1 MAFHGQRSPALLG
14 DLRHQARHG
23 VLLWALALLLFAQ
36 ALIPIQSH
44 TRWALTDDGQ
54 VIELC
59 TLHGTVA
66 VDETGKLVSDSDQ
79 QDQDR
84 SPAMAFSHLLASALT
99 GQAVTQPTWL
109 GLIVRET
116 PPAVIGIPT
125 QRSLRHTPIRAPP
138 VLS

>member
-1 MAFHGQRSPALLG
+1 MAISGQRSPALLG
-14 DLRHQARHG
+14 DLRHQARDG

-59 TLHGTVA
+59 TLHGTV
-66 VDETGKLVSDSDQ
+66 VIDDRTGKLISDQ
-79 QDQDR
+79 QEQGR
-84 SPAMAFSHLLASALT
+84 SPAMAFSHLLASALI
-99 GQAVTQPTWL
+99 GQAVVQPVWL
-109 GLIVRET
+109 GLIVTET
-116 PPAVIGIPT
+116 PPAVIGMPT
-125 QRSLRHTPIRAPP
+125 RQLPRHARIRAPP